1 MKWLNETGLK
11 SAIQKLAENGTD
23 IFGICGG
30 YQLMGEKITD
40 NEGVENGIDT
50 IEGLGLLPVE
60 TDFYMEKTTRQITG
74 VAYNGKK

>member
-1 MKWLNETGLK
+1 MV
-11 SAIQKLAENGTD
+11 Q
-23 IFGICGG
+23 IFFWAFCGG

-40 NEGVENGIDT
+40 SEGVENGIDT

-74 VAYNGKK
+74 VAIMGKNNRL